1 MTRTVELAASKKR
14 RQKQPKKE
22 ETPHLHVS
30 MLAGGEM
37 RLATQ
42 NRSEFQCGKGSGLAP
57 EGSLLAH
64 LNLVNGHGSATGMNC
79 RAVIKSR
86 GNLDTTVG
94 SCLRAAKHN
103 LLVCSAKIDFL
114 DFVFVVVAYSGGSV
128 FP

>member
-1 MTRTVELAASKKR
+1 MWKRERAGPGGIVTRS
-14 RQKQPKKE
+14 PD
-22 ETPHLHVS
+22 
-30 MLAGGEM
+30 
-37 RLATQ
+37 
-42 NRSEFQCGKGSGLAP
+42 
-57 EGSLLAH
+57 
-64 LNLVNGHGSATGMNC
+64 LVNGHGSATWMNC
-79 RAVIKSR
+79 RAVINSR